1 MARAAAGNNAGRGGC
16 VGRGMLR
23 RASVLALI
31 AVLLAGA
38 RLVAAPLDELQFFRI
53 GTAATTGTYFQIGG
67 VLASAL
73 SRAPGT
79 RDCEHGGSCGVS
91 GLVAVAQATQGSVQN
106 VAAVSGGQLEAAL
119 AQSDITYWAYIGA
132 SPASHRCAGGKE
144 DASIRNTGAGAFK
157 GKPLKNLRAIASLY
171 PEDVHVVV
179 RAESPIRSLRELKGK
194 RVALGEPESGT
205 LADARLVLEAAGLN
219 ECEVKAEYLRLPE
232 AADALTQGRID
243 AFFMVSGYPVPA
255 ITDVAATVPTRLLP
269 IAPEVIDRLIRKF
282 SFMGADTIPG
292 GSYPNI
298 DEATPTVSTKALFI
312 VREDVKDDLVHAIT
326 KALWSD
332 STRRLLETAH
342 PAGKRIKL
350 ANAFEGVAIPFHP
363 GAARFYRE
371 AGMKLPA
378 DTQ

>member
-1 MARAAAGNNAGRGGC
+1 MARAAGNGAER
-16 VGRGMLR
+16 
-23 RASVLALI
+23 
-31 AVLLAGA
+31 GA
-38 RLVAAPLDELQFFRI
+38 RFGRRTLRGTALLPLVMAFLSGTQLAAAVDELQFFRI

-73 SRAPGT
+73 SRPPGA
-79 RDCEHGGSCGVS
+79 RDCEHGGSCGVA
-91 GLVAVAQATQGSVQN
+91 GLVAVAQATQGSIQN
-106 VAAVSGGQLEAAL
+106 VVAVSGGQLEAAL

-132 SPASHRCAGGKE
+132 ATTQHHCGTAKD
-144 DASIRNTGAGAFK
+144 DANRNSGMALLKSK
-157 GKPLKNLRAIASLY
+157 GPLKNLRAVASLY

-179 RAESPIRSLRELKGK
+179 RAEGPIRALRDLKGK

-205 LADARLVLEAAGLN
+205 LADARLVLDAAGLN
-219 ECEVKAEYLRLPE
+219 ECEMKAEYLRLPE

-255 ITDVAATVPTRLLP
+255 ITDIAATVPTRLLP
-269 IAPEVIDRLIRKF
+269 IPSDVVDRLTRKF
-282 SFMGADTIPG
+282 SFMGADSIPG

-298 DEATPTVSTKALFI
+298 DATTPTVSTKALFV
-312 VREDVKDDLVHAIT
+312 VREDVKEDLVYAIT

-332 STRRLLETAH
+332 TTRRLLETAH

-350 ANAFEGVAIPFHP
+350 VNAFEGVAIPFHP